1 MFLSLAPS
9 AVARPE
15 ARFTASVGGFEA
27 EEGHIR
33 LPGWLQKALDIPAGG
48 RVLVERLAEDALP
61 DAETC
66 RLRATDPRFMALPN
80 ARAVLETALS
90 THFRTLTQVSEAFV
104 CARACACVLEAFVHA
119 AEA

>member
-9 AVARPE
+9 AVSRPE
-15 ARFTASVGGFEA
+15 KRFVASVGGFEA

-33 LPGWLQKALDIPAGG
+33 LPGWLQQALDIPVGG
-48 RVLVERLAEDALP
+48 RVLVERLVDDALP
-61 DAETC
+61 DAERC

-90 THFRTLTQVSEAFV
+90 THFRTLTQVRRVQS
-104 CARACACVLEAFVHA
+104 CVD
-119 AEA
+119 